1 MNSNFVF
8 ASKLLIFQ
16 PTVQFID
23 KISSKCRNLKHFDY
37 EVCNLPDIDI
47 TNTYPKVS
55 SKDEDIFPKLTYIR
69 VKFNY
74 EERDFEGDPSRNRAL
89 ENFTKYLTAKCPN
102 LKGPIE
108 SDETSYGYSN
118 IVFESCDNF
127 ESEGSISSMENEQD

>member
-74 EERDFEGDPSRNRAL
+74 DDYDFEKDPSKNTAL
-89 ENFTKYLTAKCPN
+89 DNFTKYLTAKCPN

-108 SDETSYGYSN
+108 SNETSDGYSN
-118 IVFESCDNF
+118 IVFESFDNS
-127 ESEGSISSMENEQD
+127 ESEGSIISMENE

>member
-1 MNSNFVF
+1 MNSNFVLT
-8 ASKLLIFQ
+8 SKSLIFQ
-16 PTVQFID
+16 PTVEFID
-23 KISSKCRNLKHFDY
+23 KISSNCRNLKRFDY
-37 EVCNLPDIDI
+37 EVCNMPDIDI

-55 SKDEDIFPKLTYIR
+55 SKDEDIFPNLTYIR

-74 EERDFEGDPSRNRAL
+74 AEHDFKGDPSKNTAL